1 MAKNIRDI
9 FNEIEELNLKIKQI
23 LYHSEFDNYD
33 DLSAL
38 NYNNSNPDDLLL
50 LDELRSMLT
59 KLEEISHT
67 INYLSRPVKK
77 EGILH
82 KNRNG
87 RYEMNGHEFSSGCG
101 IEYLATDDWHCRYD
115 ENGNYVQT
123 PYWCASRVE
132 HNGEDYYIVGTKNID
147 LEGLRVRIR

>member
-1 MAKNIRDI
+1 MSKNIKDI
-9 FNEIEELNLKIKQI
+9 FNEVEELNLKIKQA
-23 LYHSEFDNYD
+23 LYHAEFENYD

-38 NYNNSNPDDLLL
+38 EYDNTDPDQLMLV
-50 LDELRSMLT
+50 DELRSMFT
-59 KLEEISHT
+59 KLDDISHT

-87 RYEMNGHEFSSGCG
+87 RYEMNGHEFSSGYG
-101 IEYLATDDWHCRYD
+101 IEYLATDGWHYRYD
-115 ENGNYVQT
+115 ENNEYVQT
-123 PYWCASRVE
+123 PYWCTGRIE
-132 HNGEDYYIVGTKNID
+132 HNGKDYYIVGATGVE

>member
-77 EGILH
+77 EGFLH

-147 LEGLRVRIR
+147 LERLRVRIR